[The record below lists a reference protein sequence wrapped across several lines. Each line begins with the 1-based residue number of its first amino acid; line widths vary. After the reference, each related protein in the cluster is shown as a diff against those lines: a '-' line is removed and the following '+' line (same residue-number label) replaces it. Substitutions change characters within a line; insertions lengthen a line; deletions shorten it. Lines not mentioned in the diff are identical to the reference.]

1 MVFVATLKGL
11 SDGEI
16 GLRVATRVDLK
27 GAIYVG
33 EKALRL
39 CLYVLTVIVV
49 VVSFL
54 TVSLWRARFE
64 FLQVGRLEV
73 VGKNGK
79 SSVVVGS
86 NANGDGV
93 IMLYDNTGTLRA
105 AVGITST
112 GDAAIDLFDGSGDKK
127 VSIAVKA
134 DGKVEAKGF

>member
-1 MVFVATLKGL
+1 LKVLKG
-11 SDGEI
+11 GEI

-39 CLYVLTVIVV
+39 WLIALTVA
-49 VVSFL
+49 L
-54 TVSLWRARFE
+54 TFTVFSVIALWRSRFE

-73 VGKNGK
+73 ISQGGKT
-79 SSVVVGS
+79 SVVVGS
-86 NANGDGV
+86 NAHGDGV